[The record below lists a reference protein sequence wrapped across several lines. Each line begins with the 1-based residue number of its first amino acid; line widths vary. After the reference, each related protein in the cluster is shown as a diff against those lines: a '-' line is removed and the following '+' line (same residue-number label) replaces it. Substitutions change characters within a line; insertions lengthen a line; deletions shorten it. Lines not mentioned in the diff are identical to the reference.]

1 MDMIFLKLLNM
12 SIAASWPIIAVILL
26 RLLLKKAPK
35 WLTCMLWAVVAVR
48 LLCPFSFES
57 PFSLVPSAET
67 FQPSVVQ
74 YAQKPAI
81 DSGIS
86 FINSTLNPVI
96 SETFEAAPYAS
107 ANPLHILMFIA
118 GNVWGI
124 GMICLL
130 VYALV
135 GFLCIRRKMREA
147 VHLRDNIW
155 LCDSVKSPF
164 IVGIARPRIY
174 LSSAIDEERMKYVLA
189 HEQAHLKR
197 KDHWWKPLG
206 YLLLAVYWFN
216 PLMWAAYILF
226 CRDIELA
233 CDEKVIKDMDMDG
246 KKAYSRVLVDCSMQ
260 QKIVMV
266 CPLAF
271 GEVSVRA
278 RVKAVLN
285 YKKPAFWMIAIAIM
299 VCVVVTVCFLTNPK
313 QDVNNVNTIKNQ
325 DLAGNDSS
333 LTEDNGNLY
342 STDEL
347 PEKTTDVSLDAAI
360 SAAILERNK
369 SAYTDEADFVC
380 CDFLNLEILFA
391 TPAAGDTTHTIVCY
405 GWALYKEYNI
415 SEEGIEDIAG
425 SHIPVAL
432 TFELNENSYIL
443 KEYWQ
448 PRDGSYYVP
457 DIREKFPVHIADD
470 GIDSQKYIYRQ
481 IQSCYKQA
489 VQFSGLDTDAVI
501 SGLLDTICSSPGTSS
516 NPQDYIDAHSIAYR
530 ELLYYGEYTLQ
541 YCFERFGQGKE
552 TGLEGKIMAI
562 ACEELLQTKGK
573 IPVDAGT
580 AESGQF
586 WFDTLLA
593 HAGNLV
599 EPYLER

>member
-12 SIAASWPIIAVILL
+12 SIAASWLIIAVILL
-26 RLLLKKAPK
+26 RLLLKEAPK
-35 WLTCMLWAVVAVR
+35 WLTCILWAVVAVR

-74 YAQKPAI
+74 YAQKPTI

-86 FINSTLNPVI
+86 FINSTINPVI

-130 VYALV
+130 GYALV
-135 GFLCIRRKMREA
+135 SFLCIRRKMREA

-164 IVGIARPRIY
+164 IMGIARPRIY
-174 LSSAIDEERMKYVLA
+174 LSSAIDEEQMKYVLA

-216 PLMWAAYILF
+216 PLMWAAYILL

-246 KKAYSRVLVDCSMQ
+246 KKAYSHALVDCSMQ
-260 QKIVMV
+260 RKMVMV

-271 GEVSVRA
+271 GEVGVRE

-285 YKKPAFWMIAIAIM
+285 YKKPAFWMIAAAIM

-313 QDVNNVNTIKNQ
+313 QDVNDVNTIKNQ
-325 DLAGNDSS
+325 ALAGNDSS
-333 LTEDNGNLY
+333 LIEDNGKLY
-342 STDEL
+342 GTDEL
-347 PEKTTDVSLDAAI
+347 PEETTDVSLDAAI

-369 SAYTDEADFVC
+369 SAYTDEADFAC
-380 CDFLNLEILFA
+380 CDFVILETLSA

-405 GWALYKEYNI
+405 GWELYEEYNI

-425 SHIPVAL
+425 SHTPVAL
-432 TFELNENSYIL
+432 TFELNENGYIL

-448 PRDGSYYVP
+448 PRDGSYYVS
-457 DIREKFPVHIADD
+457 DIREKFPAHIADD
-470 GIDSQKYIYRQ
+470 GIDSQKYIYQQ

-489 VQFSGLDTDAVI
+489 VQFSGLDTDTVI
-501 SGLLDTICSSPGTSS
+501 SGLLDTICSSPQTSS
-516 NPQDYIDAHSIAYR
+516 NPQDYIDAHFIAYR

-562 ACEELLQTKGK
+562 ACEDLLQTKGK
-573 IPVDAGT
+573 IPVNAGK
-580 AESGQF
+580 AETGQF